1 MSFARVRAL
10 IVASIL
16 LILTLTV
23 VTYTVVSDSQRDH
36 AFGSQCPA
44 GWPTVD
50 MTFKR
55 TDEIKIKVL
64 NATERPGL
72 ADSVGT
78 EFTNRTLRVLGKGNS
93 KVAVDGVALLR
104 YGPAAVG
111 SAHVVGAYFLNA
123 AELEYAPARTDDVVD
138 VLIGSDFKQLATQT
152 EFSASIAE
160 LAAVGQPK
168 VPPRSCRRGNHPAA
182 MDAPGNGETSI
193 LAKTED

>member
-1 MSFARVRAL
+1 
-10 IVASIL
+10 
-16 LILTLTV
+16 
-23 VTYTVVSDSQRDH
+23 
-36 AFGSQCPA
+36 
-44 GWPTVD
+44 

-55 TDEIKIKVL
+55 KDEIKIKVL

-78 EFTNRTLRVLGKGNS
+78 EFANRTLRVVGKGNS

-111 SAHVVGAYFLNA
+111 SAYVVGAYFLNA
-123 AELEYAPARTDDVVD
+123 AELEYAPARTGDVVD

-160 LAAVGQPK
+160 LAAVGQPTL
-168 VPPRSCRRGNHPAA
+168 PPRSCRRGNNPAA

-193 LAKTED
+193 LATTTVQSRAAPRRVWVAGVAGQTGMGDPGWVRHRAVA